1 VSASPQTGAGE
12 VTQRGLRALLLL
24 ASLAS
29 PGAALGQG
37 TNELEYAVKA
47 TYLYKFAPFV
57 HWPEN
62 VLAAGASFDICV
74 VGRDPFGALL
84 DDAVRGE
91 QVRGHPIL
99 VRRLPEIS
107 RGSGCEIVFAGG
119 SSAQSIQEILDA
131 VAGEPV
137 LTVTDVALG
146 RTANG
151 IVHFVILD
159 DRVRFEIDD
168 RAAAENGLMIS
179 SKVLSLALA
188 VRPRQ

>member
-1 VSASPQTGAGE
+1 MKRRGFLAG
-12 VTQRGLRALLLL
+12 LLL
-24 ASLAS
+24 AALAL

-37 TNELEYAVKA
+37 ASELEYAVKA

-57 HWPEN
+57 HWPESSQ
-62 VLAAGASFDICV
+62 AAGAGFEICI

-91 QVRGHPIL
+91 QVRGQPIA
-99 VRRLPEIS
+99 VRRLPEIA
-107 RGSGCEIVFAGG
+107 RASGCGIVFAGG
-119 SSAQSIQEILDA
+119 SSAQSVREILDA

-137 LTVTDVALG
+137 LTVTDVALS
-146 RTANG
+146 RTAKG

-168 RAAAENGLMIS
+168 QAAAENGLMIS
-179 SKVLSLALA
+179 SKVLSLALS
-188 VRPRQ
+188 VRPRL

>member
-1 VSASPQTGAGE
+1 MTR
-12 VTQRGLRALLLL
+12 RGLLVGLALACLLR
-24 ASLAS
+24 
-29 PGAALGQG
+29 PGAALAQAVG
-37 TNELEYAVKA
+37 ELEYAVKA

-57 HWPEN
+57 EWPEGE
-62 VLAAGASFDICV
+62 LAGDSSFDICI
-74 VGRDPFGALL
+74 VGRDPFGDLL

-91 QVRGHPIL
+91 QVRGQPIA
-99 VRRLPEIS
+99 VRRLPEIAG
-107 RGSGCEIVFAGG
+107 RSGCEIVFAGG
-119 SSAQSIQEILDA
+119 SSAQSPAEILQA

-146 RTANG
+146 RSTKG

-168 RAAAENGLMIS
+168 QAAAENGLTIS

-188 VRPRQ
+188 VRPRL